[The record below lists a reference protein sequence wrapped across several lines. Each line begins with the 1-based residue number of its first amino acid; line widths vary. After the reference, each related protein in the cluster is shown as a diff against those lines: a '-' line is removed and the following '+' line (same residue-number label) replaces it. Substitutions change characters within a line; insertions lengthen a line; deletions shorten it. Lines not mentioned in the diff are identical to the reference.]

1 MVNNLEVGIY
11 APIQWMYCKYD
22 GHKEWVIFYMKSRAH
37 YTIATYTNTIVHT
50 SAMMGMERRN
60 EFFPA
65 L

>member
-1 MVNNLEVGIY
+1 MRQYNGCIAN
-11 APIQWMYCKYD
+11 MMD
-22 GHKEWVIFYMKSRAH
+22 KEWVIFYMKSRAH